1 MAANFHELK
10 HSKTKRSAKQRTAIV
25 LSEARKSA
33 VKAGKPEKGPGP
45 PPKKSKAKS
54 RKKK

>member
-10 HSKTKRSAKQRTAIV
+10 HSKTKRSPKQRTAIV

-45 PPKKSKAKS
+45 APKKSKAKS